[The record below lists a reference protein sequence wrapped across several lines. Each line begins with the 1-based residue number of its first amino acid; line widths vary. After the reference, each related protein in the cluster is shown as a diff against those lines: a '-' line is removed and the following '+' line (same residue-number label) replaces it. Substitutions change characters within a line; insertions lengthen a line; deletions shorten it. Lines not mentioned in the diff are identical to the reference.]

1 MRRRK
6 KQEKQKEEP
15 VKPLETPPPTPPSA
29 EPPNLPKSTHKPA
42 DGDESGGF
50 GPPAALLRW
59 QRPRAK
65 SEYINPYPSLFDK
78 QVEESKR
85 LSSTLPW
92 RSSDLENK
100 ESKEISK
107 DDSALSR
114 VTKDFESTVAVSK
127 PPLTKSK
134 TYHFEDESKLED
146 WDKKQEEKRQVSTNA
161 LITEQLFLFGYRT
174 KGFPSKSSKN
184 RNQFCV
190 IKVYYVYFLPKP
202 PQHPSY
208 QADI

>member
-1 MRRRK
+1 MIHVHILWIKKKCIQQNFSSVQPLSSFFIEPPVVMRRRK

-29 EPPNLPKSTHKPA
+29 EPPNLSKSTHKPA

-107 DDSALSR
+107 DDSVLSR

-146 WDKKQEEKRQVSTNA
+146 WDKKQEEKRQVST
-161 LITEQLFLFGYRT
+161 TVTVTVF
-174 KGFPSKSSKN
+174 N
-184 RNQFCV
+184 RVSAVF
-190 IKVYYVYFLPKP
+190 IPL
-202 PQHPSY
+202 
-208 QADI
+208 